1 MELLTFGRP
10 PATQEIGEGATEAL
24 PPGTTRVESLLET
37 VGIAIF
43 VVLRGGAAV
52 ILIQRN
58 RRR

>member
-1 MELLTFGRP
+1 MEPLVFDRP
-10 PATQEIGEGATEAL
+10 PATQAIGEGTTEAL
-24 PPGTTRVESLLET
+24 PPGTTRVESLIET

-43 VVLRGGAAV
+43 VALLGGAAV